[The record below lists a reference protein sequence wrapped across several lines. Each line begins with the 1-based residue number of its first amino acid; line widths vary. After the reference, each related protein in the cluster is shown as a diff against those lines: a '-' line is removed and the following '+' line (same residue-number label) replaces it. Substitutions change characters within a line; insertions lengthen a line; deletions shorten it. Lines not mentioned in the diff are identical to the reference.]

1 MFTSHRFGPGFLVA
15 AAVIG
20 PGTVTTAS
28 LAGAQHGF
36 ALAWA
41 VLAAIAATLV
51 LQEMAARLGAVGRT
65 GLGEALRASIRQ
77 PVLRA
82 AATGLALVAITFG
95 NAAYQAG
102 NLTGAALG
110 LEAIFGGSRPAWA
123 FVCAV
128 AAAALL
134 ASGAYRIVERT
145 LIALVGLMSVVFIA
159 TAIQLGPDLPQL
171 FDALVRP
178 RVPEGG
184 GMLVLALIGTTVV
197 PYNLFLHAA
206 AVREKW
212 RDRDGAAALAE
223 SRLDSAVAVTLGG
236 VITLAILLT
245 AVPLYLAAVQ
255 VQGVGEMARQLEPLL
270 GPQARWLFG
279 LGLFAAGLTSAITA
293 PLAAAWATAGLLG
306 WEGGLRCPR
315 FRRVWA
321 AIIVIGAAFAVTG
334 QRPLEAILLAQAAN
348 GLLLPVIAGFL
359 LWVMNRR
366 EIMGSARNGWRANLA
381 GGTVVL
387 LAATLGATAIYRL
400 F

>member
-15 AAVIG
+15 AAFIG

-65 GLGEALRASIRQ
+65 GLGEALRASIRR

-110 LEAIFGGSRPAWA
+110 LEAIVGGSRPAWA
-123 FVCAV
+123 LACAV
-128 AAAALL
+128 AAAGLL
-134 ASGAYRIVERT
+134 ASGAYRVVERT

-306 WEGGLRCPR
+306 WDGGLRCPR